1 MVTFQ
6 QAVATG
12 GPLLMLVVVAFDLY
26 CLVREKPTPG
36 QVIQWWARDHPILA
50 AAFSGFVGAFA
61 AHIFWHT

>member
-12 GPLLMLVVVAFDLY
+12 GPLLMLVVVVFDLF
-26 CLVREKPTPG
+26 CLVRDRPTPG

-50 AAFSGFVGAFA
+50 GAFSGFVGAFV

>member
-1 MVTFQ
+1 VVTFQ

-12 GPLLMLVVVAFDLY
+12 GPLLMLVVIAFDLY
-26 CLVREKPTPG
+26 CLVRNSPTPG

-50 AAFSGFVGAFA
+50 GEFSGFVGAFA